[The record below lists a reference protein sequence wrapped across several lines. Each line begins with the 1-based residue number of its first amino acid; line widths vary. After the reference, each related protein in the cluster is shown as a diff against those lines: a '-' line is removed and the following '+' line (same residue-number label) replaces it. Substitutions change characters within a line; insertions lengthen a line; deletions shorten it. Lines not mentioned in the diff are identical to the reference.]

1 MRELLDSVILL
12 GGLQGVGLA
21 AVLACRRKDRVANRL
36 LAALVGALSLML
48 VVGVL
53 EMRWGLSSHPHL
65 LALTTPLPFLFGPL
79 LYLYVA
85 ALTRP
90 AARFEARWLFHGL
103 PFAADVLFLLQGF
116 YLRSGPEKLALA
128 HAHLAGHGPP
138 ALRFF
143 EIVQTVQA
151 TAYLFASWAALRR
164 YARKIE
170 GYFSD
175 VERINLRWLMGMVLA
190 HAAVWSIV
198 IAGRVLETVG
208 VEPGALRGLS
218 QAVQVGSALVVFATG
233 YVSLWQPELFE
244 TAQAARAA
252 EPDRRPLPKYQR
264 NRVDDREAGEL
275 VRKITAQMA
284 ERKAYRDSALTLQA
298 LADAVGTTPHM
309 LSQVLNLHLRKSFF
323 FLVNSYRTEELMV
336 ALDDSAQSHRGVL
349 ELALEAGFNSKSTL
363 NSFFKRYTGVTP
375 TEFRFSKSAGKT
387 QRKLAG

>member
-12 GGLQGVGLA
+12 GSLQGVGLA
-21 AVLACRRKDRVANRL
+21 AVLARRPKDRVANRL

-48 VVGVL
+48 LLGVL

-103 PFAADVLFLLQGF
+103 PFAAVVLFLLQGF
-116 YLRSGPEKLALA
+116 YLKSGPEKLALA
-128 HAHLAGHGPP
+128 HAHLAGHGSP
-138 ALRFF
+138 ALGFF
-143 EIVQTVQA
+143 EVVQTVQA
-151 TAYLFASWAALRR
+151 TAYLFGSWVALRR

-175 VERINLRWLMGMVLA
+175 VERIDLRWLMGMVLA

-198 IAGRVLETVG
+198 IAGRVLQTAG
-208 VEPGALRGLS
+208 VAPASLQGLS
-218 QAVQVGSALVVFATG
+218 QAIQVGSALVVFATG

-244 TAQAARAA
+244 KAQAARAA
-252 EPDRRPLPKYQR
+252 EPAPRSLPKYQR
-264 NRVDDREAGEL
+264 NRVDDREAAEL
-275 VRKITAQMA
+275 ARKLTGHMTD
-284 ERKAYRDSALTLQA
+284 RKPYRDGALTLQA
-298 LADAVGTTPHM
+298 LADAVGATPHTI
-309 LSQVLNLHLRKSFF
+309 SQVLNLHLRKSFF
-323 FLVNSYRTEELMV
+323 VFVNSYRTEELMA
-336 ALDDSAQSHRGVL
+336 ALDDPAQSHRGVL
-349 ELALEAGFNSKSTL
+349 ELALEVGFNSKSTL

-375 TEFRFSKSAGKT
+375 TEFRLSRSAEKT
-387 QRKLAG
+387 RGKLAG

>member
-21 AVLACRRKDRVANRL
+21 AALVRRQKDRVANRL

-48 VVGVL
+48 LVGFL

-65 LALTTPLPFLFGPL
+65 LALATPLPFLFGPL

-103 PFAADVLFLLQGF
+103 PFAANVLFLLQGF
-116 YLRSGPEKLALA
+116 YLKSGPEKLAIA
-128 HAHLAGHGPP
+128 QAYLAGHGSP

-143 EIVQTVQA
+143 EAVQTVQA
-151 TAYLFASWAALRR
+151 VGYLFASWVALRR
-164 YARKIE
+164 YTRRIE
-170 GYFSD
+170 GYFSA
-175 VERINLRWLMGMVLA
+175 VERIDLRWLMGMVLA

-198 IAGRVLETVG
+198 IAGRVLRTAG
-208 VEPGALRGLS
+208 VAPASLQGIS
-218 QAVQVGSALVVFATG
+218 QAIQVGSALVVFATG

-244 TAQAARAA
+244 KAQAARAA
-252 EPDRRPLPKYQR
+252 EPARRPLPKYQR
-264 NRVDDREAGEL
+264 NRVDDLEAAEL
-275 VRKITAQMA
+275 ARKLIAHTTD
-284 ERKAYRDSALTLQA
+284 RKPYRDAALTLQA
-298 LADAVGTTPHM
+298 LADAVGATPHM

-323 FLVNSYRTEELMV
+323 FFVNSYRTEELMA
-336 ALDDSAQSHRGVL
+336 ALDDPAQGHRGVL

-375 TEFRFSKSAGKT
+375 TEFRESRSAAKIPG
-387 QRKLAG
+387 RLAG